1 MNGPHDKLDFVPD
14 PSAMTGSEDMM
25 ARRIEEDGIL
35 EYREE
40 EVREAAHKKL
50 WTQFQQTAAALT
62 QLYRDQPGRDGPSPR
77 DGAGPRDGGAGPRDG
92 PAYRDQPSS
101 RDQHGAAW
109 QPFQTAAGSLTL
121 LYRDSLE
128 EQRLVGDVN
137 RKLGYHRARRDILT
151 WAKSRRRFIR
161 REELLSFLV
170 QCSPGQSV
178 SPLESTFETG
188 LSFRGAPAPAPA
200 PTPLPSLQD
209 MLELSRLEGVE
220 RYKRPAPSSP
230 SSDENMDSPSS
241 KRSRFN

>member
-1 MNGPHDKLDFVPD
+1 LIHFNKRFQRVERMNGPHNKVDFVPD
-14 PSAMTGSEDMM
+14 PTALTNSEENM
-25 ARRIEEDGIL
+25 ARRIEEDSVL

-62 QLYRDQPGRDGPSPR
+62 QLYRDQPNRDLS
-77 DGAGPRDGGAGPRDG
+77 
-92 PAYRDQPSS
+92 AYRDQP
-101 RDQHGAAW
+101 GPAW

-128 EQRLVGDVN
+128 EQKLAGEIN
-137 RKLGYHRARRDILT
+137 RKLGYHRARRDIMS
-151 WAKSRRRFIR
+151 WAKSKRRFIR

-178 SPLESTFETG
+178 SPLEASSVD
-188 LSFRGAPAPAPA
+188 LSLRGG
-200 PTPLPSLQD
+200 TPNALPSLQE
-209 MLELSRLEGVE
+209 MLELSRLEGGE
-220 RYKRPAPSSP
+220 RCKRPAPSSP
-230 SSDENMDSPSS
+230 SRDENMDSPSC

>member
-14 PSAMTGSEDMM
+14 PSALTGTEELM
-25 ARRIEEDGIL
+25 ARRVEEDNIL

-40 EVREAAHKKL
+40 EIREAAHKKL

-62 QLYRDQPGRDGPSPR
+62 QLYRDQPSG
-77 DGAGPRDGGAGPRDG
+77 RDG
-92 PAYRDQPSS
+92 PAYRDQHREQPGS
-101 RDQHGAAW
+101 AW

-121 LYRDSLE
+121 LYRESLE
-128 EQRLVGDVN
+128 EQRLSAEIN
-137 RKLGYHRARRDILT
+137 RKLGYHRARRDILG
-151 WAKSRRRFIR
+151 WARSKRRCIR

-170 QCSPGQSV
+170 STSPGQSV
-178 SPLESTFETG
+178 SSAADTNPFRETG
-188 LSFRGAPAPAPA
+188 NRPPV
-200 PTPLPSLQD
+200 PLPSLQD

-230 SSDENMDSPSS
+230 SRDENMESPSS

>member
-1 MNGPHDKLDFVPD
+1 MNGPHDKFDFVPD
-14 PSAMTGSEDMM
+14 PSALTSSEELM
-25 ARRIEEDGIL
+25 ARRVEEDSIL

-62 QLYRDQPGRDGPSPR
+62 QLYRDQPGRELT
-77 DGAGPRDGGAGPRDG
+77 
-92 PAYRDQPSS
+92 AYREQQS
-101 RDQHGAAW
+101 RDPTGSAW

-128 EQRLVGDVN
+128 ERGLASEIS
-137 RKLGYHRARRDILT
+137 RKVGYHRARKDLLS
-151 WAKSRRRFIR
+151 WARSKRRFIR

-170 QCSPGQSV
+170 STSPGQSV
-178 SPLESTFETG
+178 ATPESH
-188 LSFRGAPAPAPA
+188 LLFRGTDTARTGAGPP
-200 PTPLPSLQD
+200 PLPSLQD
-209 MLELSRLEGVE
+209 MLELSRLEGGGSE

-230 SSDENMDSPSS
+230 SRDENMDSPSC

>member
-1 MNGPHDKLDFVPD
+1 MNGPHNKQDFAPD
-14 PSAMTGSEDMM
+14 PSALTSSEEIM
-25 ARRIEEDGIL
+25 ARRVEEDSIL

-62 QLYRDQPGRDGPSPR
+62 QLYRDQPRESPST
-77 DGAGPRDGGAGPRDG
+77 
-92 PAYRDQPSS
+92 AYRDQP
-101 RDQHGAAW
+101 GPAW

-128 EQRLVGDVN
+128 EQKLAADIN
-137 RKLGYHRARRDILT
+137 RKLGYHRARRDLLT
-151 WAKSRRRFIR
+151 WTRSKRRFIR

-178 SPLESTFETG
+178 SPLESSLETG
-188 LSFRGAPAPAPA
+188 LSFRENRTPAA
-200 PTPLPSLQD
+200 LPSLQE
-209 MLELSRLEGVE
+209 MLELSRLEGC
-220 RYKRPAPSSP
+220 KRPASSSP
-230 SSDENMDSPSS
+230 SRDENMDSPSS

>member
-14 PSAMTGSEDMM
+14 PSALTGTEELM
-25 ARRIEEDGIL
+25 ARRVEEDNIL

-40 EVREAAHKKL
+40 EIREAAHKKL

-62 QLYRDQPGRDGPSPR
+62 QLYRDQPSGRDG
-77 DGAGPRDGGAGPRDG
+77 GT
-92 PAYRDQPSS
+92 AYRDQHREQQPGS
-101 RDQHGAAW
+101 AW

-121 LYRDSLE
+121 LYRESLE
-128 EQRLVGDVN
+128 EQRLSAEIN
-137 RKLGYHRARRDILT
+137 RKLGYHRARRDILG
-151 WAKSRRRFIR
+151 WARSKRRCIR

-170 QCSPGQSV
+170 STSPGQSI
-178 SPLESTFETG
+178 SSADSNPFRETG
-188 LSFRGAPAPAPA
+188 TRPA
-200 PTPLPSLQD
+200 TPLPSLQD

-230 SSDENMDSPSS
+230 SRDENMESPSS